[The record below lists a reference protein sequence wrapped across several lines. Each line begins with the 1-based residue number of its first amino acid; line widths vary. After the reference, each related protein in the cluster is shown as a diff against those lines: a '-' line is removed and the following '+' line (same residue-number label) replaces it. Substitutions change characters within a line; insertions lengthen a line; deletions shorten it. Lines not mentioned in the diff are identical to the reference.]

1 MQFTLDSRLAHDT
14 DFLLDEEVCQV
25 RVMKNAL
32 FPWLVLVPK
41 LAGLEELVDVPEPLR
56 SRIRL
61 EIDHATKVL
70 REITSAE
77 KMNVAYLGN
86 VVRQLHIHIV
96 ARFEED
102 AAWPS
107 PVWGKGSVAY
117 DDEALAHF
125 KERLIKAYKGE

>member
-1 MQFTLDSRLAHDT
+1 
-14 DFLLDEEVCQV
+14 
-25 RVMKNAL
+25 MKNAL

-56 SRIRL
+56 SQIRA
-61 EIDHATKVL
+61 EIDRATKAL
-70 REITSAE
+70 RETVKAE

-86 VVRQLHIHIV
+86 VVRQLHIHVV

-102 AAWPS
+102 AAWPA

-117 DDEALAHF
+117 NDAALEHF
-125 KERLIKAYKGE
+125 KETLIAAYKR